1 MRSQSPR
8 EFENNNHLNQQSQEV
23 IEEQQRRRIEKIHNI
38 QRRNEMLKNG
48 SVGHGLTTAYN
59 SVIANT
65 NNNSGTSI
73 D

>member
-1 MRSQSPR
+1 MKSQSPR

-23 IEEQQRRRIEKIHNI
+23 IEEQQRRRMDKIHNI

-48 SVGHGLTTAYN
+48 SVGQGLTTAYH
-59 SVIANT
+59 SVVGNT

>member
-1 MRSQSPR
+1 MD
-8 EFENNNHLNQQSQEV
+8 
-23 IEEQQRRRIEKIHNI
+23 KINNI

-48 SVGHGLTTAYN
+48 SVGQGLTTAYH
-59 SVIANT
+59 SVVGNN